1 MPPILTIRN
10 ITLSQVDLNDF
21 SYSISPI
28 HEIEID
34 DTLKKSITRYGVLHP
49 PIVRENNSGLYS
61 IVAGRKRLY
70 ALRSLQ
76 KKGTCCCLTLSHQT
90 PEIEV
95 FRILLAEVQLDRQ
108 LTIVEKAIFLQ
119 KITPIADERQIAK
132 EFMPRLSLASDTFAM
147 QQTRKLLELE
157 DHIILGMHQGYV
169 NQTIAHDFISLSVR
183 DRSTLFE
190 IIASLK
196 PSFSNQKKL
205 IDICR
210 ELAGREN
217 TSIAALLDNH
227 EVYAILHHQDAN
239 PPQKTK
245 NLMTWLSR
253 KHKPRTLQAE
263 EEFSRFI
270 SAIRLPKNVSVA
282 HTPFFEDDA
291 VTLSITF
298 RNRESLQKT
307 WEKINHATRDNDN

>member
-10 ITLSQVDLNDF
+10 ISLSQVDFDDF
-21 SYSISPI
+21 SYSISPK

-34 DTLKKSITRYGVLHP
+34 ETLRRSITRYGILHP

-76 KKGTCCCLTLSHQT
+76 KKETCCCLTLSRQT
-90 PEIEV
+90 PKIEV

-119 KITPIADERQIAK
+119 KITPIADERQVAK
-132 EFMPRLSLASDTFAM
+132 EFMPRLNLAPDTFTM
-147 QQTRKLLELE
+147 KQTLKLLDLE
-157 DHIILGMHQGYV
+157 DPIILGMQHGYV
-169 NQTIAHDFISLSVR
+169 NETIAHDFISLSAR
-183 DRSTLFE
+183 DRATLFE
-190 IIASLK
+190 IIELLR

-205 IDICR
+205 INICR

-253 KHKPRTLQAE
+253 KHKPRTLLAE
-263 EEFSRFI
+263 EEFSRFV

-291 VTLSITF
+291 VTLAITF
-298 RNRESLQKT
+298 RNRESLQKI
-307 WEKINHATRDNDN
+307 WEKIKHATRDNDN

>member
-263 EEFSRFI
+263 EEFNRFI

>member
-1 MPPILTIRN
+1 MPLILTIQN
-10 ITLSQVDLNDF
+10 ITLSQVDFDDF
-21 SYSISPI
+21 SYSISPM

-34 DTLKKSITRYGVLHP
+34 EALRGSITRYGILHP
-49 PIVRENNSGLYS
+49 PIIRKNNSGLYS

-70 ALRSLQ
+70 VLRSLQ
-76 KKGTCCCLTLSHQT
+76 KKGTCCCLTLSHQA

-108 LTIVEKAIFLQ
+108 LTIIEKAIFLQ
-119 KITPIADERQIAK
+119 KITPLADERQVAK
-132 EFMPRLSLASDTFAM
+132 EFMPRLSLAPDTFTIK
-147 QQTRKLLELE
+147 QTIKLLKLE
-157 DHIILGMHQGYV
+157 DPIIFGMHQGFV
-169 NQTIAHDFISLSVR
+169 NETIAHDFVSLSVR
-183 DRSTLFE
+183 DRATLFE
-190 IIASLK
+190 IIASLR

-205 IDICR
+205 VNICR

-245 NLMTWLSR
+245 SLMTWLSC
-253 KHKPRTLQAE
+253 KHKPRTLQAK

-270 SAIRLPKNVSVA
+270 SAIRLPENVSVA

-307 WEKINHATRDNDN
+307 WEKIKHATRDNDN

>member
-1 MPPILTIRN
+1 M
-10 ITLSQVDLNDF
+10 
-21 SYSISPI
+21 
-28 HEIEID
+28 
-34 DTLKKSITRYGVLHP
+34 
-49 PIVRENNSGLYS
+49 
-61 IVAGRKRLY
+61 
-70 ALRSLQ
+70 
-76 KKGTCCCLTLSHQT
+76 
-90 PEIEV
+90 
-95 FRILLAEVQLDRQ
+95 QLDRQ

-119 KITPIADERQIAK
+119 KITPLADERQIAK

-183 DRSTLFE
+183 DRSILFE

-205 IDICR
+205 IDICK

-253 KHKPRTLQAE
+253 KHKPRTFTGRRRIQPLYQ
-263 EEFSRFI
+263 
-270 SAIRLPKNVSVA
+270 AIRLPKNVSVA